1 MQHSLRNVAL
11 VQSDMNLN
19 LGPMGKHRAPLF
31 RHRLVPFNAVKE
43 PYCTAHIDKLICQS
57 IYGIVGFPINQLSDF
72 WELYAEH
79 KRRGRR
85 YSNLDVKGSPR

>member
-1 MQHSLRNVAL
+1 M
-11 VQSDMNLN
+11 
-19 LGPMGKHRAPLF
+19 
-31 RHRLVPFNAVKE
+31 
-43 PYCTAHIDKLICQS
+43 DKLICQS
-57 IYGIVGFPINQLSDF
+57 IYGIVGFPINQLTDDELLLSDF